1 MQADPPTNKNLANLL
16 VQLLQF
22 QEEAFGRQVTNPALT
37 KLPMKCFLDFKPGS
51 SLCQIF
57 QAVFKFKSELGWR
70 RFDFSSPSRMDR
82 NVEMFLQ
89 VEKALVASKAF
100 VPPRVYI
107 ACEVDKLMAS
117 QLRDII
123 KSHQGSVV
131 ESQDEATHAIL
142 PGPTQTTTAGAD
154 SEEEFFRPTFKR
166 DRSYGIHWWYY
177 PDSYDTWVTDVN
189 IDYEFDSS
197 PPPDVWEVSPRW
209 ILDLEQ
215 YNEWMNEEDYI
226 IEEDVEG
233 KKNKKIGKVK
243 LTVDDVRDSPDDKS
257 RRPKKANS
265 KRKRSPSP
273 PPEKIKRKS
282 SRAAAIGASKKR
294 KWEEDEED
302 ITKDME
308 DPPPETNLT
317 EVHNPKQASNSRSV
331 KDEFTPVKGGTIM
344 DLDEEQADKIGDQ
357 DSRQQLLD
365 ASQPSVNGAASG
377 TGPLED
383 GIEKKESS
391 AEVGDDS
398 LTEQT
403 HHIIVPSYSA
413 WFDYNSV
420 HAIERRAL
428 PEFFNGKNKSKTP
441 EIYAAYRNFMIDTYR
456 LNPTEYLTSTAVRR
470 NLAGDVCCIMRVHAF
485 LEQWGL
491 INYQV
496 DADSHPTAMGPPST
510 SHFHILADTPSGIAS
525 INPPR
530 VNQPSAAQEICEFGD
545 KKKDDGEDKK
555 ELTSVGLKTDI
566 YTKKMAKD
574 KPPSMR
580 TREWTDQETLLL
592 LEALEL
598 YKDDWNKVCE
608 HVGSRTQDE
617 CILHFLRLPIEDPF
631 LEEDDGHLGPLVY
644 QPVPFS
650 KAGNPIMS
658 TVAFLASVVDPRVA
672 SAAAKAALEEFSK
685 MKDEVPP
692 AIVDAHTKA
701 VAQATKEGK
710 TVEPTYGLDK
720 TGIAG
725 TEVTEEAKEAK
736 DKEEQKKDGEEPMDT
751 DASKD
756 KTPKVKE
763 EKDKERSADTDKD
776 KTEEKKETEGAEK
789 DKAAPSTSDGN
800 QSKKSAEGSG
810 AVEKSSEGSA
820 ETPKEDDPASV
831 ASTAAAAA
839 LSAAA
844 VKAKH
849 LAAVEERKIK
859 GLVALLVETQMKK
872 LEIKLRHF
880 EELET
885 IMDKERESLEYQRQ
899 LLLQE
904 RQQFHMEQIRAAEYR
919 ARQFA
924 SQQVETGAPT
934 PPPQSSSSAASSPP
948 SSMTPSV
955 TKPPGSTQSFGGS
968 GIPQAAQPPT
978 SSSSPPLSGPPQ
990 HQDEGPPVLSASA
1003 QNPTLAAA
1011 VGHSGPAQTAAPHY
1025 PHHGQQHAPSGPSGY
1040 PMSGSPMPPQG
1051 PQVHTSDL
1059 PPGSAPHI
1067 AHPPPTA
1074 KAQTPPPPQLQTSAP
1089 PPSSLSTPARPQQP
1103 SPPELSAA
1111 APTTVPCSSMETSST
1126 TAPPPLG
1133 ISEPQQQ
1140 QVTMTPSVPVQP
1152 VTAASSDQQQLK
1164 PEAPQPPTSS
1174 PSDSNAQGPVV
1185 STESCV
1191 ATTPLPQPP
1200 SSTAS
1205 APMPIP
1211 PDAQKG
1217 VMASTAAGFPSTTPS
1232 PALQSSNSP
1241 QTTSTPPPTLTP
1253 SGTPTPHQQQQDQ
1266 QTLQQQQQPN
1276 YPQQYP
1282 PASGPYPSAGGPLP
1296 PPHQYPPGG
1305 GPPPH
1310 PHYPPYPGQYQQGP
1324 PYMGQQQ
1331 YPQHPQGPYPPHQQ
1345 GYPPYGAPMPPHAGP
1360 HNYPPPPPAQPY
1372 QYPPQGPGA
1381 VGPPPPPVSAPQGA
1395 PLAQPAPVAAGPPDA
1410 TPNTDNQ
1417 TGNGGNPGS

>member
-1 MQADPPTNKNLANLL
+1 MEIKMALQRKKDGGPNTKFFDSQETIAQFDPVRTWLLKNCKKYVQADPPTNKNLANLL

-37 KLPMKCFLDFKPGS
+37 KLPMKSFLEFKPGS

-57 QAVFKFKSELGWR
+57 QAVFKFKSEQGWR

-100 VPPRVYI
+100 VPPQVYI
-107 ACEVDKLMAS
+107 APEVDKQMAT
-117 QLRDII
+117 QLRDIV
-123 KSHQGSVV
+123 KSHQGTVV
-131 ESQDEATHAIL
+131 ETREEATHAVL
-142 PGPTQTTTAGAD
+142 QGPTQTTTAGAD
-154 SEEEFFRPTFKR
+154 SEARCATKIFLQLLTPY
-166 DRSYGIHWWYY
+166 SQ
-177 PDSYDTWVTDVN
+177 
-189 IDYEFDSS
+189 
-197 PPPDVWEVSPRW
+197 VSPRW

-226 IEEDVEG
+226 IEEE
-233 KKNKKIGKVK
+233 
-243 LTVDDVRDSPDDKS
+243 S
-257 RRPKKANS
+257 RRQKKTNT

-302 ITKDME
+302 ITKDLE
-308 DPPPETNLT
+308 DPPPETNIT
-317 EVHNPKQASNSRSV
+317 EVHNPKQGSSSRSV

-344 DLDEEQADKIGDQ
+344 DLDEEQADK
-357 DSRQQLLD
+357 
-365 ASQPSVNGAASG
+365 PSVNG
-377 TGPLED
+377 TGATSAPSED
-383 GIEKKESS
+383 GVEKRESS
-391 AEVGDDS
+391 AEAGDDS

-530 VNQPSAAQEICEFGD
+530 VNQPSAAQEICDFGD
-545 KKKDDGEDKK
+545 KKKDEAEDRK

-580 TREWTDQETLLL
+580 TREWSDQETLLL

-644 QPVPFS
+644 QPIPFS

-692 AIVDAHTKA
+692 AIVDAHSKA

-710 TVEPTYGLDK
+710 TVEPTFGLDK

-725 TEVTEEAKEAK
+725 TEVVEEPKEAL
-736 DKEEQKKDGEEPMDT
+736 DKEGEKKDNEEPMET
-751 DASKD
+751 DSSKE
-756 KTPKVKE
+756 KSPKVKE
-763 EKDKERSADTDKD
+763 EKEKEKSDKA
-776 KTEEKKETEGAEK
+776 EEKKESEDAKK
-789 DKAAPSTSDGN
+789 DKTPASENG
-800 QSKKSAEGSG
+800 SKKSEEESGST
-810 AVEKSSEGSA
+810 EKSGENNA
-820 ETPKEDDPASV
+820 TEKPKEDDPASV
-831 ASTAAAAA
+831 VSTAAAAA

-924 SQQVETGAPT
+924 TQQVMETNAPT
-934 PPPQSSSSAASSPP
+934 PPPHSSSSAAPSPQP
-948 SSMTPSV
+948 SALSNSGAT
-955 TKPPGSTQSFGGS
+955 TKPPGSVPTFGNGA
-968 GIPQAAQPPT
+968 PHHVAHPPT
-978 SSSSPPLSGPPQ
+978 SSSSPPLSGPLQ
-990 HQDEGPPVLSASA
+990 HQDGAPPVLSASA

-1011 VGHSGPAQTAAPHY
+1011 VGHSGAAQPNAPH
-1025 PHHGQQHAPSGPSGY
+1025 HSQHPGPGGSNGY
-1040 PMSGSPMPPQG
+1040 PMSGSPLPPQG
-1051 PQVHTSDL
+1051 PQVQTSHL
-1059 PPGSAPHI
+1059 PPGSSSNSSHSPLASATKAP
-1067 AHPPPTA
+1067 
-1074 KAQTPPPPQLQTSAP
+1074 TPPPPQLQSSAP
-1089 PPSSLSTPARPQQP
+1089 PSSTVAATSRPDQP
-1103 SPPELSAA
+1103 SPPVLSAPPA
-1111 APTTVPCSSMETSST
+1111 LPTPSPSVTAAAAESLPSAAVDTTPASTAAPTLTAETSSQQTGVTPAAQPAPTTVPQASSEQSQQE
-1126 TAPPPLG
+1126 APP
-1133 ISEPQQQ
+1133 
-1140 QVTMTPSVPVQP
+1140 
-1152 VTAASSDQQQLK
+1152 TAAPVSSDSG
-1164 PEAPQPPTSS
+1164 ATVS
-1174 PSDSNAQGPVV
+1174 AV
-1185 STESCV
+1185 STESNPAQPQSSSSPLATSTPPPSTT
-1191 ATTPLPQPP
+1191 ATTETAQKA
-1200 SSTAS
+1200 TAS
-1205 APMPIP
+1205 TTSAP
-1211 PDAQKG
+1211 
-1217 VMASTAAGFPSTTPS
+1217 SGFPSSAPN
-1232 PALQSSNSP
+1232 PALQSSSNSP
-1241 QTTSTPPPTLTP
+1241 QAAASTPPPTLTP
-1253 SGTPTPHQQQQDQ
+1253 SGTPTPHHQQQQE
-1266 QTLQQQQQPN
+1266 QQQPG

-1282 PASGPYPSAGGPLP
+1282 PASGPYPPAGGLPP

-1305 GPPPH
+1305 APPH
-1310 PHYPPYPGQYQQGP
+1310 PHYQPYPGQYQQGS
-1324 PYMGQQQ
+1324 PYMGQP
-1331 YPQHPQGPYPPHQQ
+1331 YPPPHPQGHQPTPQTGAGWCSAPSAPSVCPSGSPHPTLDNGRRDPKCYRQCTTWQRSEPGTLSVFETPPH
-1345 GYPPYGAPMPPHAGP
+1345 
-1360 HNYPPPPPAQPY
+1360 
-1372 QYPPQGPGA
+1372 
-1381 VGPPPPPVSAPQGA
+1381 V
-1395 PLAQPAPVAAGPPDA
+1395 
-1410 TPNTDNQ
+1410 
-1417 TGNGGNPGS
+1417 

>member
-1 MQADPPTNKNLANLL
+1 MALQRKKDGGPNSKYFDSQETIAQFDPVRTWLLKNCKKYVQADPPTNKNLANLL

-22 QEEAFGRQVTNPALT
+22 QEEAFGRQVPNPALT

-57 QAVFKFKSELGWR
+57 QAVFKFKSEQGWR

-100 VPPRVYI
+100 VPPQVFI
-107 ACEVDKLMAS
+107 APEVDKQLAG

-123 KSHQGSVV
+123 KAHQGGVL
-131 ESQDEATHAIL
+131 ESREEATHVIL
-142 PGPTQTTTAGAD
+142 PGPAQPASAGT
-154 SEEEFFRPTFKR
+154 EEGEEFFRPTFKR
-166 DRSYGIHWWYY
+166 ERSYGIHWWYY

-189 IDYEFDSS
+189 IEYDFENS

-226 IEEDVEG
+226 IEEEVEG
-233 KKNKKIGKVK
+233 KKSKKVGKVK

-257 RRPKKANS
+257 RRQKKTNP
-265 KRKRSPSP
+265 KRKKSPSP

-302 ITKDME
+302 MTKDMD
-308 DPPPETNLT
+308 DPPPETNIT
-317 EVHNPKQASNSRSV
+317 EVHNPKQGSTTRSG

-344 DLDEEQADKIGDQ
+344 DLDEEQADKMGEQ

-365 ASQPSVNGAASG
+365 ASQASVNGTPAATVPS
-377 TGPLED
+377 ED
-383 GIEKKESS
+383 GVEKKES
-391 AEVGDDS
+391 ATEAGDDS

-530 VNQPSAAQEICEFGD
+530 VNQPSAAQEICDFGD
-545 KKKDDGEDKK
+545 KKKEDAEDKK

-580 TREWTDQETLLL
+580 SREWTDQETLQL

-644 QPVPFS
+644 QPIPFS

-701 VAQATKEGK
+701 VMQASKEGK
-710 TVEPTYGLDK
+710 TVEPTFGLDK

-725 TEVTEEAKEAK
+725 TEVTEESKDSK
-736 DKEEQKKDGEEPMDT
+736 DKEGDKKDGEEPMET

-756 KTPKVKE
+756 KSGKIKE
-763 EKDKERSADTDKD
+763 EKDKE
-776 KTEEKKETEGAEK
+776 KTAEAEK
-789 DKAAPSTSDGN
+789 DKAEEKKGENGDAEKDEAQASEDKDKPSGGEPAA
-800 QSKKSAEGSG
+800 KSAEGAG
-810 AVEKSSEGSA
+810 VLEK
-820 ETPKEDDPASV
+820 PKEDDPASV
-831 ASTAAAAA
+831 VSTAAAAA
-839 LSAAA
+839 LAAAA

-924 SQQVETGAPT
+924 TQQVIETSAPT
-934 PPPQSSSSAASSPP
+934 PPPHSSSSSAPSPPAIATAGGSKAPSLAPPFGSGTPPPAQAPP
-948 SSMTPSV
+948 SS
-955 TKPPGSTQSFGGS
+955 
-968 GIPQAAQPPT
+968 
-978 SSSSPPLSGPPQ
+978 SSSSPPQ
-990 HQDEGPPVLSASA
+990 HHEGAPPVLSASA

-1011 VGHSGPAQTAAPHY
+1011 VGHSV
-1025 PHHGQQHAPSGPSGY
+1025 PHHHPSHVQQGTNGPNTY
-1040 PMSGSPMPPQG
+1040 PMHGSPMPPQG
-1051 PQVHTSDL
+1051 PQ
-1059 PPGSAPHI
+1059 
-1067 AHPPPTA
+1067 
-1074 KAQTPPPPQLQTSAP
+1074 
-1089 PPSSLSTPARPQQP
+1089 
-1103 SPPELSAA
+1103 
-1111 APTTVPCSSMETSST
+1111 
-1126 TAPPPLG
+1126 
-1133 ISEPQQQ
+1133 
-1140 QVTMTPSVPVQP
+1140 
-1152 VTAASSDQQQLK
+1152 
-1164 PEAPQPPTSS
+1164 
-1174 PSDSNAQGPVV
+1174 
-1185 STESCV
+1185 
-1191 ATTPLPQPP
+1191 
-1200 SSTAS
+1200 
-1205 APMPIP
+1205 
-1211 PDAQKG
+1211 
-1217 VMASTAAGFPSTTPS
+1217 
-1232 PALQSSNSP
+1232 
-1241 QTTSTPPPTLTP
+1241 
-1253 SGTPTPHQQQQDQ
+1253 
-1266 QTLQQQQQPN
+1266 
-1276 YPQQYP
+1276 
-1282 PASGPYPSAGGPLP
+1282 
-1296 PPHQYPPGG
+1296 
-1305 GPPPH
+1305 
-1310 PHYPPYPGQYQQGP
+1310 
-1324 PYMGQQQ
+1324 
-1331 YPQHPQGPYPPHQQ
+1331 
-1345 GYPPYGAPMPPHAGP
+1345 
-1360 HNYPPPPPAQPY
+1360 
-1372 QYPPQGPGA
+1372 
-1381 VGPPPPPVSAPQGA
+1381 
-1395 PLAQPAPVAAGPPDA
+1395 
-1410 TPNTDNQ
+1410 
-1417 TGNGGNPGS
+1417 